1 MHQFA
6 LYMKDLIGIQLPT
19 GTTLENISEGS
30 DRYAMYKVG
39 PILSVNHGIG
49 CPSMSILLHEMIK
62 LVNYAGCKD
71 VTFFRIGTCGG
82 IGIEPGTVVI
92 TNESVDGMV
101 NMFIIEFVLTI
112 FLIFCNLFY
121 SLDLNIRK

>member
-1 MHQFA
+1 
-6 LYMKDLIGIQLPT
+6 MKELIGIQLPT

-49 CPSMSILLHEMIK
+49 CPSMSILLHELIK

-101 NMFIIEFVLTI
+101 NMFIIELVLTI
-112 FLIFCNLFY
+112 FFKFCNLLY